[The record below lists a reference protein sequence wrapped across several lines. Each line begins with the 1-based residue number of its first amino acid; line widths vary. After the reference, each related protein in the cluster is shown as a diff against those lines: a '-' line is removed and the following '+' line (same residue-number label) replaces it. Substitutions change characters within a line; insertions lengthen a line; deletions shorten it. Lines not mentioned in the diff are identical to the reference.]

1 MTAPAREVY
10 IIDIMRRTGAAPS
23 AAPLQYS
30 MSWPSLAFKLAV
42 GASSL
47 KKLGSGGRASFPM
60 VMRLTGWLS
69 RPLAEFTKL
78 SER

>member
-1 MTAPAREVY
+1 
-10 IIDIMRRTGAAPS
+10 
-23 AAPLQYS
+23 